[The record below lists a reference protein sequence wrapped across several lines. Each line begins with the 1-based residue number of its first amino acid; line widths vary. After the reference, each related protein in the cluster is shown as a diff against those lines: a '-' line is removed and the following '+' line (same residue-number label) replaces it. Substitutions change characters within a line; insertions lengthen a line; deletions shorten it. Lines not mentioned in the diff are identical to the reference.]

1 MAGRGNMVTDK
12 NNESVWNHVT
22 PLECSSNPSILRF
35 ASNNSCVP
43 AKELL
48 HADIDVTKA
57 NVCRVGPGMAFVNHL
72 LKIDPA
78 FRVIGL
84 VPCAIRGTTLNEWLP
99 ATKAYYNQMLSRTYA
114 ALRNGGGQI
123 RLSYGIKERVKLRV
137 KAIPLFL
144 PVI

>member
-57 NVCRVGPGMAFVNHL
+57 NVCGVGPEMTFVNHL

-84 VPCAIRGTTLNEWLP
+84 LPCAIRGTTLNEWLP